1 MSIIVIFEAS
11 RAGHLTRSFYY
22 FPWVNISSR
31 LPVFVEHSENM
42 CGLMIVDTH
51 HTLLHRSN
59 DVEARHG
66 ASHPCTSFFAK
77 SSVGDANMR
86 LYIPKQ

>member
-1 MSIIVIFEAS
+1 
-11 RAGHLTRSFYY
+11 
-22 FPWVNISSR
+22 
-31 LPVFVEHSENM
+31 
-42 CGLMIVDTH
+42 MIVDTH